1 MKLYTIKK
9 DNLFY
14 NVKTNEFVTKIHFAT
29 IFKNFTNAE
38 KLIRQW
44 KLEAETIALPDDA
57 HSKLMELYN
66 HSSLDL
72 CLAFE
77 FLDGKLTTFEN
88 QAQAFTM
95 VNYKK
100 VSKLINEL
108 RKELK
113 PSHKWLDEY
122 DDNAEEVTEPLREIL
137 LRCSNN
143 LGKVNLVDLPKVDK
157 YLRRCG
163 TR

>member
-1 MKLYTIKK
+1 MRLYTIKK

-14 NVKTNEFVTKIHFAT
+14 NAKTNEFVTKIHFAT
-29 IFKNFTNAE
+29 VFMNFKNAE
-38 KLIRQW
+38 KVIRQW
-44 KLEAETIALPDDA
+44 KLDAETIALSDEA
-57 HSKLMELYN
+57 YSKLMELYN
-66 HSSLDL
+66 RSSLDL

-88 QAQAFTM
+88 QAQAFTQ

-122 DDNAEEVTEPLREIL
+122 DDKAEEVTEPLREIL
-137 LRCSNN
+137 FRCSNN

-157 YLRRCG
+157 YLRNKAK
-163 TR
+163 